1 MNFIAEELVHILTV
15 TITKQS
21 LHVSHVP
28 PCYKG
33 CVLKRNGWWCKK
45 ILRSVVI
52 CIYCILMTNAMH
64 LITVYNV
71 CIIFILFCLQM
82 ISSLG
87 VSKAVLDNVIFCHQ
101 EESNWWVLDYCY
113 EQISVSLSTCI
124 GSWWAL
130 PNNYII

>member
-1 MNFIAEELVHILTV
+1 MLVMCHLV
-15 TITKQS
+15 TRVV
-21 LHVSHVP
+21 HVAMVDD
-28 PCYKG
+28 
-33 CVLKRNGWWCKK
+33 VKK
-45 ILRSVVI
+45 ILRPLAI

-113 EQISVSLSTCI
+113 EQISVS
-124 GSWWAL
+124 
-130 PNNYII
+130 Y